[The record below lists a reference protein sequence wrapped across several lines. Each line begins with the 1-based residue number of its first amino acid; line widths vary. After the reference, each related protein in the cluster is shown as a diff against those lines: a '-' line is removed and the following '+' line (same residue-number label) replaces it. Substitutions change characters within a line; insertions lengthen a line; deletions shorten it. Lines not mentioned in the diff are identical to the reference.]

1 MKTQILHVKRAGDN
15 LQPADEDAIG
25 IIRRL
30 PVNKRIDI
38 RVWKERSA
46 EQNALYWRILEK
58 TVEATGRWHTANEL
72 HLALKVACGYVD
84 KVMLL
89 DGRLV
94 LVPGSIAFDR
104 MNQEEAQRYYDAA
117 LRIVCE
123 EIMEMPLEDL
133 IAA

>member
-1 MKTQILHVKRAGDN
+1 MKAQILHVKRDGN
-15 LQPADEDAIG
+15 GLLPADEEAVA

-30 PVNKRIDI
+30 PLNKRIDI

-46 EQNALYWRILEK
+46 EQNALYWRILERA
-58 TVEATGRWHTANEL
+58 VEATGKWHTSEEL
-72 HLALKVACGYVD
+72 HLALKVACGHVD

-104 MNQEEAQRYYDAA
+104 MNQAEAQRYYDAA
-117 LRIVCE
+117 LRIVAE
-123 EIMEMPLEDL
+123 EIMDCSVDDL
-133 IAA
+133 VAA